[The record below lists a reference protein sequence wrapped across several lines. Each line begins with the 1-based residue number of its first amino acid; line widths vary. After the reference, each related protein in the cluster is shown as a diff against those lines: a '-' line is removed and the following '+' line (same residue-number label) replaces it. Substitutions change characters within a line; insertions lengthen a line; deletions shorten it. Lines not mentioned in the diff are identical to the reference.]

1 MEPVSIFFLFLLFVV
16 ALLYSSVGHGGASG
30 YLALMGIFAFAPD
43 VMRPSALMLNVFV
56 SLIAWWQYSR
66 SVSWNKK
73 LFLWLIAGSIP
84 TSFFGAM
91 VSIEADVYKQI
102 LGALLFFQ
110 AIRLLGFIKTPFE
123 GLNQPSMV
131 IAICMGA
138 GIGFLSGLIGIGGG
152 IILSPLLLLLGWTDL
167 KQTALISALF
177 IFVNSLSGLTGLVIK
192 GTTFDPV
199 LYIWIVFALAGGLL
213 GSWLGSKKFTSAT
226 LRTLLGLVLLVAGL
240 KLIWIK

>member
-1 MEPVSIFFLFLLFVV
+1 MDLLSVLFLFLLFVV

-30 YLALMGIFAFAPD
+30 YLAIMGLFSFAPD
-43 VMRPSALMLNVFV
+43 VMRSSALLLNVFV

-66 SVSWNKK
+66 SVCWNKQ

-84 TSFFGAM
+84 ASFVGAM
-91 VSIEADVYKQI
+91 ISMEADIYKQI
-102 LGALLFFQ
+102 LGALLLFQ

-123 GLNQPSMV
+123 GLKTPSMT
-131 IAICMGA
+131 IAISIGV

-177 IFVNSLSGLTGLVIK
+177 IFVNSLAGLAGLVIK

-199 LYIWIVFALAGGLL
+199 LYIWIVIALAGALL
-213 GSWLGSKKFTSAT
+213 GSWLGSKKFTSTT
-226 LRTLLGLVLLVAGL
+226 LRTLLGLVLLTAGL
-240 KLIWIK
+240 KLIWIN